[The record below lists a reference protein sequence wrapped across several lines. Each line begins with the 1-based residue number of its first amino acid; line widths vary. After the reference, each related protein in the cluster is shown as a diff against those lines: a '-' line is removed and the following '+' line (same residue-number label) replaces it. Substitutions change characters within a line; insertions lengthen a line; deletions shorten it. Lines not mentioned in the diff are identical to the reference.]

1 MDWDKLGVFLWGL
14 VIGFILGS
22 IGWAGAA
29 YAVLCI
35 KDWIR
40 HKKEGNFKLGKNIKK
55 GPTPKLISL
64 DDDE

>member
-1 MDWDKLGVFLWGL
+1 MDTDKLAAFLCGL
-14 VIGFILGS
+14 IVGFILGS
-22 IGWAGAA
+22 IGWAAA
-29 YAVLCI
+29 VFAVLCI